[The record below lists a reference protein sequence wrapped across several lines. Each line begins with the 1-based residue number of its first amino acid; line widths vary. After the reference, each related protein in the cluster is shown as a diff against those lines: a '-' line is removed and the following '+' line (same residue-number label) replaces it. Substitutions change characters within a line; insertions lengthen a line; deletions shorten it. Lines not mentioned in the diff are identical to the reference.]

1 MLKLMKYEFRKTW
14 FTKVILLAITAI
26 AEIVY
31 LIGLYADREGLLAT
45 GVFLLMLLAVGGLLV
60 IGLGSV
66 VTLHRDMNTKQSYML
81 FMTPNSCYS
90 ILGAKVL
97 ECGISILLTGAVFFA
112 LGTLDV
118 TLLFARNGEL
128 KALWDWVR
136 ELLSSITVSGRPLLG
151 DIRLQSLLSVSFSL
165 LAGWL
170 LTVTTI
176 YLAVVISSA
185 ILNGKRFSG
194 LISFVLFLVLSWGCA
209 RLASLISGHI
219 GDLFTLMLVNGLISL
234 VFSAIMYFVTA
245 QIMEKRLSV

>member
-1 MLKLMKYEFRKTW
+1 MLKLMRYEFRKTW
-14 FTKVILLAITAI
+14 FTKVILLAITAL
-26 AEIVY
+26 AEIAY
-31 LIGLYADREGLLAT
+31 LIGLYADREGLMAT

-112 LGTLDV
+112 LGALDV
-118 TLLFARNGEL
+118 TLLFARSGEL

-136 ELLSSITVSGRPLLG
+136 QLLASITVNGRALMSDL
-151 DIRLQSLLSVSFSL
+151 RLQSLLSVTFSL
-165 LAGWL
+165 LSGWL

-185 ILNGKRFSG
+185 LLNGKRFSG
-194 LISFVLFLVLSWGCA
+194 LISFVIFLILAWGCA
-209 RLASLISGHI
+209 RLASLISGSI
-219 GDLFTLMLVNGLISL
+219 GDLFRLMLVNGLISL
-234 VFSAIMYFVTA
+234 GFSAVMYFVTA
-245 QIMEKRLSV
+245 QIMDKRLSV

>member
-14 FTKVILLAITAI
+14 FTKVILLAITVL

-97 ECGISILLTGAVFFA
+97 ECGISILITGAVFFA
-112 LGTLDV
+112 LGALDI

-136 ELLSSITVSGRPLLG
+136 ELLGSVVFNGRPLLS
-151 DIRLQSLLSVSFSL
+151 DIRLQSLLSVTFSL
-165 LAGWL
+165 LSGWL

-194 LISFVLFLVLSWGCA
+194 LISFVLFLLLSWGCA
-209 RLASLISGHI
+209 RLASLVSGSI
-219 GDLFTLMLVNGLISL
+219 GDLFTLMLVNGLICL